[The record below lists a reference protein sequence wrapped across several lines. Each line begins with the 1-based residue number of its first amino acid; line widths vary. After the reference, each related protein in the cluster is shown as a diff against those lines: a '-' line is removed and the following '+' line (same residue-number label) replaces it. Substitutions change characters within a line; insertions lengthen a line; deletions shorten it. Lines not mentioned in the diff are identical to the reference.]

1 MPPVPLAFDSRGA
14 NANRAYLALALGLVS
29 RIAATRAIDAVVVK
43 GAAAELTGLRP
54 PRDFSD
60 VDIMVRPVELEIFS
74 SELERRGWI
83 ARPFEDRDNVFPK
96 HSVSMYHPRWPIDID
111 VHYRFPGFEAEP
123 ESVIDEFL
131 QDQLLL
137 ESGGMQLS
145 MPSKLGCLVVQALHQ
160 LRSPWE
166 PGASDALAELQ
177 RRSADLESARII
189 EFARRTRCLAAL
201 RPFLEQRPD
210 FSPADVLFPEPS
222 SEWRVRTLGED
233 SASIRI
239 FTLIRAPWRQKPKLL
254 WRAAF
259 PSRTALAAR
268 DITLRGPRRKLP
280 NVYLHRFLRFCSA
293 LPESIRA
300 VRRLLAAEPKNPAR
314 QTIRSIP
321 ATDKTDRSR
330 FSAR

>member
-1 MPPVPLAFDSRGA
+1 MNHANKAGTFLLGSHRVNRMGYGAMQLAGPGVFGPAKDPQGA
-14 NANRAYLALALGLVS
+14 IAVLREALALGVNH
-29 RIAATRAIDAVVVK
+29 IDTA
-43 GAAAELTGLRP
+43 
-54 PRDFSD
+54 DFYGPH
-60 VDIMVRPVELEIFS
+60 VTNTLIRE
-74 SELERRGWI
+74 
-83 ARPFEDRDNVFPK
+83 
-96 HSVSMYHPRWPIDID
+96 
-111 VHYRFPGFEAEP
+111 
-123 ESVIDEFL
+123 
-131 QDQLLL
+131 
-137 ESGGMQLS
+137 
-145 MPSKLGCLVVQALHQ
+145 ALHPYADDLLIVTKVGAVRGADASWNPASSPAQ
-160 LRSPWE
+160 LTAAVHDNLKNLGLEVLDVVNFRAWGEQHSPAEGSIEE
-166 PGASDALAELQ
+166 PLTVLAELQ

-210 FSPADVLFPEPS
+210 FSPADVIFPEPS

-268 DITLRGPRRKLP
+268 GITLRELRRKLP